1 MMGFSTV
8 QVEIF
13 PEVEMR
19 TKPGMENNI
28 GGKILA
34 ALMGVTDAIVFA
46 ASRPR
51 PEVYSSM
58 NVFYKPDIPGSYQA
72 VTGAIYAQKEREA
85 GIDISPNDG
94 IGIGR

>member
-1 MMGFSTV
+1 MVNDYARMKLFDK
-8 QVEIF
+8 IF

-46 ASRPR
+46 A
-51 PEVYSSM
+51 
-58 NVFYKPDIPGSYQA
+58 
-72 VTGAIYAQKEREA
+72 
-85 GIDISPNDG
+85 
-94 IGIGR
+94 